1 MIMIRF
7 IISITIF
14 ALAGAVFIF
23 YTKSAYDD
31 VKVLQHEMTQ
41 YDQALERANELQSL
55 KQSLLSRYNAFNPA
69 DIDKLHKLLP
79 DHVDNVRLV
88 LDFDTLANRHNLA
101 LQNVVI
107 GRGSADAASPG
118 KSSGAEKIGANNN
131 KYDSLTLK
139 FSTQG
144 TYRDFV
150 AFMDDAQ
157 LSLRIVDLVALT
169 LSRGGDSQGGEEMYR
184 FDITIRTYWL
194 K

>member
-1 MIMIRF
+1 MIRF
-7 IISITIF
+7 IISIIGF
-14 ALAGAVFIF
+14 VLAAVVFIF
-23 YTKSAYDD
+23 YTKSAYDG
-31 VKVLQHEMTQ
+31 VKVLQGEIAQ
-41 YDQALERANELQSL
+41 YDKALERANELQSL

-88 LDFDTLANRHNLA
+88 LDFDNLASRHNLA

-107 GRGSADAASPG
+107 GRGNADVASPG
-118 KSSGAEKIGANNN
+118 KPSNAEVIGANTN

-150 AFMDDAQ
+150 AFMDEAQ
-157 LSLRIVDLVALT
+157 LSLRIVDLVSLT
-169 LSRGGDSQGGEEMYR
+169 LSRGGESQGSDDMYR

>member
-1 MIMIRF
+1 MIRF
-7 IISITIF
+7 SLSIIGF
-14 ALAGAVFIF
+14 VLAGAAFMF
-23 YTKSAYDD
+23 YTKPAYDD
-31 VKVLQHEMTQ
+31 IKTLQREITQ
-41 YDQALERANELQSL
+41 YDLALERANELQGL

-69 DIDKLHKLLP
+69 DIDRLHKLLP

-88 LDFDTLANRHNLA
+88 LDFDNLASRHRLA

-118 KSSGAEKIGANNN
+118 KSSGSGVVGANN
-131 KYDSLTLK
+131 KSYDSLTLK

-144 TYRDFV
+144 TYSDFV
-150 AFMDDAQ
+150 AFMNDAQ
-157 LSLRIVDLVALT
+157 SSLRIVDLVALT
-169 LSRGGDSQGGEEMYR
+169 LSRADTKGGEPIYR